1 MWFPMDMDAVNLRS
15 LEHTNTPPLI
25 PSVIAFSTKA
35 AGPDTKLAEDQ
46 SQS

>member
-1 MWFPMDMDAVNLRS
+1 MWFPMDMDAVNLRF

-25 PSVIAFSTKA
+25 LSVIAFSAKAGGVETKV
-35 AGPDTKLAEDQ
+35 GKDQ